1 MKVSIFGFGYVGATL
16 AGCLAQEGIDVIG
29 YDIDTHKND
38 LIRKGISPF
47 KEKEVSTLL
56 LEGVNNKKIKVTES
70 LTEVLRETD
79 ISFICVGTPSRED
92 GSINLDAVN
101 NLAEQL
107 NSELRNKSKYH
118 LFVIRS
124 TVPPGTTQNFIECIQ
139 KNSGL
144 YLSKNFGACMN
155 PEFLREGTSV
165 QDFYHPPF
173 IIIGQADEKS
183 GDLLEQFYDQIGI
196 KENIHHIKLE
206 EAEIFKYTNNA
217 FHGLKVAFANE
228 IGRICNELGID
239 SHRIM
244 NIFCQDKILNLSPYY
259 LRPGFAF
266 GGSCLPKDLKGILT
280 LTEGT
285 SSLVL
290 ESVIKSNDEQ
300 IRYSL
305 EKIRE
310 GSPKNILISG
320 ITFKNGTDDFRESPY
335 VKLMRNLTDLT
346 YNVQFV
352 DNLFEPE
359 LLLGANKT
367 FIESILPQMEFLAV
381 KEPNLNNFDTVVI
394 GSVDYL
400 GIDQLRKYNGKI
412 IDLNGL
418 LKKKSLEFKNY
429 KSLV

>member
-1 MKVSIFGFGYVGATL
+1 MKVSVFGFGYVGATL
-16 AGCLAQEGIDVIG
+16 AGCLAQEGITVLG
-29 YDIDTHKND
+29 YDIDVKKNA
-38 LIRKGISPF
+38 LIQKGVSPF
-47 KEKEVSTLL
+47 KEKEVSALL
-56 LEGVNNKKIKVTES
+56 LEGVRKQRIKVTES
-70 LTEVLRETD
+70 LGEVLHETD

-92 GSINLDAVN
+92 GSINLDAIS

-107 NSELRNKSKYH
+107 NLELRNKSGYH

-124 TVPPGTTQNFIECIQ
+124 TVPPGTTQNFIKVIE

-144 YLSKNFGACMN
+144 YLGKSFGGCMN

-173 IIIGQADEKS
+173 TIIGQADGKS
-183 GDLLEQFYDQIGI
+183 GDLLEQFYDKIGV
-196 KENIHHIKLE
+196 KENIHRVKLE

-217 FHGLKVAFANE
+217 FHGLKVGFANE

-239 SHRIM
+239 SHKIM
-244 NIFCQDKILNLSPYY
+244 NIFCQDKTLNLSPYY
-259 LRPGFAF
+259 LKPGFAF

-280 LTEGT
+280 LTSGT
-285 SSLVL
+285 FPLVL
-290 ESVIKSNDEQ
+290 ESVMKSNDEQ

-305 EKIRE
+305 QKITE
-310 GSPKNILISG
+310 GNPQNILISG

-335 VKLMRNLTDLT
+335 VKLMRNLKDLN

-352 DNLFEPE
+352 DNLFEQD

-367 FIESILPQMEFLAV
+367 FIESTLPQMGLLAV
-381 KEPNLNNFDTVVI
+381 KEPDLNKFDTIII

-400 GIDQLRKYNGKI
+400 GIDKLKWYEGKI

-418 LKKKSLEFKNY
+418 LKKKGSEFKNY
-429 KSLV
+429 KLLV

>member
-16 AGCLAQEGIDVIG
+16 AGCLAQEGITVLG
-29 YDIDTHKND
+29 YDVDVKKND
-38 LIRKGISPF
+38 LITRGISPF
-47 KEKEVSTLL
+47 KEKEVSALL
-56 LEGVNNKKIKVTES
+56 LEGVGKQRIKVTES
-70 LTEVLRETD
+70 LKEVLHETD

-92 GSINLDAVN
+92 GSINLDAVS

-107 NSELRNKSKYH
+107 NLELRNKSNYH

-124 TVPPGTTQNFIECIQ
+124 TVPPGTTKNFIKRIE
-139 KNSGL
+139 KDSGM
-144 YLSKNFGACMN
+144 YLSQHFGACMN

-165 QDFYHPPF
+165 QDFYLPPF
-173 IIIGQADEKS
+173 TIIGQADGKS
-183 GDLLEQFYDQIGI
+183 GDLLEQFYEVMRIR
-196 KENIHHIKLE
+196 ENIHRVTLE

-228 IGRICNELGID
+228 IGRICNNLGID

-266 GGSCLPKDLKGILT
+266 GGSCLLKDLKGILT
-280 LTEGT
+280 LTSGT
-285 SSLVL
+285 SPLVL

-305 EKIRE
+305 QKITE
-310 GSPKNILISG
+310 ENPTKILISG

-335 VKLMRNLTDLT
+335 VKLMRNLIDLH
-346 YNVQFV
+346 YDVRFI

-367 FIESILPQMEFLAV
+367 FIECILPQIYSLAI
-381 KEPNLNNFDTVVI
+381 KEPDLNNFDTVVI

-400 GIDQLRKYNGKI
+400 GWDKLKRYDGKI

-418 LKKKSLEFKNY
+418 LKKKESEFKNY

>member
-1 MKVSIFGFGYVGATL
+1 M
-16 AGCLAQEGIDVIG
+16 
-29 YDIDTHKND
+29 
-38 LIRKGISPF
+38 
-47 KEKEVSTLL
+47 
-56 LEGVNNKKIKVTES
+56 
-70 LTEVLRETD
+70 
-79 ISFICVGTPSRED
+79 
-92 GSINLDAVN
+92 
-101 NLAEQL
+101 
-107 NSELRNKSKYH
+107 
-118 LFVIRS
+118 
-124 TVPPGTTQNFIECIQ
+124 
-139 KNSGL
+139 
-144 YLSKNFGACMN
+144 
-155 PEFLREGTSV
+155 
-165 QDFYHPPF
+165 
-173 IIIGQADEKS
+173 
-183 GDLLEQFYDQIGI
+183 
-196 KENIHHIKLE
+196 
-206 EAEIFKYTNNA
+206 
-217 FHGLKVAFANE
+217 
-228 IGRICNELGID
+228 
-239 SHRIM
+239 
-244 NIFCQDKILNLSPYY
+244 
-259 LRPGFAF
+259 
-266 GGSCLPKDLKGILT
+266 KGILT